1 MFLAASLLLLT
12 IPAGEIA
19 PTIVHDPDSPV
30 RLDRAR
36 VFNVVADEPAVLMYA
51 ATNQTDNDLE
61 QFTVVVFIF
70 DSEGTLKAKQTAPA
84 RRTLEKRST
93 KFSAMVLDGWHV
105 TPTDRIVFGVNQVL
119 RADSEKWWYTELEE
133 AAKAAVGKRQRP

>member
-1 MFLAASLLLLT
+1 MFMAAFLLLMT
-12 IPAGEIA
+12 IPAGEMA
-19 PTIVHDPDSPV
+19 ATIVHDPDSPV

-36 VFNVVADEPAVLMYA
+36 IFNVVADEPAVLMYA

-70 DSEGTLKAKQTAPA
+70 DSEGTLKARQSAPA

-93 KFSAMVLDGWHV
+93 KFSAMVLDGWRI
-105 TPTDRIVFGVNQVL
+105 TATDRIVFGVNQVL
-119 RADSEKWWYTELEE
+119 RADSEKWWHAELDE
-133 AAKAAVGKRQRP
+133 AARAAVAKPQRP